1 MELTP
6 TEARVVGCLIEKEA
20 ATPQYYPLTLNAL
33 VTACNQTSNR
43 NPIVNYDE
51 ATVQDALTTLREQG
65 LTRIVHSVH
74 NRAAKYR
81 HVLDERLDLDRRALA
96 VLAVLLLRGPQTV
109 GELRTRTE
117 RLADFESIAEVEQ
130 TLGELAG
137 RETSLV
143 VRLDR
148 QPGQKEV
155 RYAHLLSGE
164 VAADAF
170 ATGDPVGRGYEG
182 SGRADRISELENEL
196 AALREEVAQ
205 LRADVAEVRS
215 LLD

>member
-1 MELTP
+1 MDLSA
-6 TEARVVGCLIEKEA
+6 TEARVIGCLIEKQA
-20 ATPQYYPLTLNAL
+20 TTPQYYPLTMNAL

-43 NPIVNYDE
+43 NPIVTYDE
-51 ATVQDALTTLREQG
+51 TTVEDALTTLREQG

-74 NRAAKYR
+74 NRATKYR
-81 HVLDERLDLDRRALA
+81 HVLDEQLAVDQRALA

-117 RLADFESIAEVEQ
+117 RLADFESLGEVEA
-130 TLGELAG
+130 TLEELA
-137 RETSLV
+137 RRDPPLL
-143 VRLDR
+143 VRLER
-148 QPGQKEV
+148 QPGQKEA

-170 ATGDPVGRGYEG
+170 TAADGAERTGRG
-182 SGRADRISELENEL
+182 DRIAALEDEV
-196 AALREEVAQ
+196 AALRDEVAR
-205 LRADVAEVRS
+205 LRADVEEVRA